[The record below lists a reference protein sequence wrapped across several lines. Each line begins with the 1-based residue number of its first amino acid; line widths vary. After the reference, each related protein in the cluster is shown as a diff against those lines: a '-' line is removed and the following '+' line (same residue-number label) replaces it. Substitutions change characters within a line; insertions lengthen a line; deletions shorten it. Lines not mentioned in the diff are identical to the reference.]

1 MCVGIQFEFTHPGNW
16 VLLEGLDA
24 TITKTATLVPESLDE
39 EVHIIRP
46 LQFHTQV
53 ICRALLSDT
62 LYIVV
67 HTDTRMSDQL
77 SCPHAASA
85 SVPHRITG
93 PCSTAAWHVRGLK
106 QSCLPVYERRAL

>member
-1 MCVGIQFEFTHPGNW
+1 

-53 ICRALLSDT
+53 MCRVLLSYT
-62 LYIVV
+62 L
-67 HTDTRMSDQL
+67 
-77 SCPHAASA
+77 
-85 SVPHRITG
+85 
-93 PCSTAAWHVRGLK
+93 
-106 QSCLPVYERRAL
+106 